1 MYERKHIENVYS
13 LLDNMDEISKYLS
26 DDWSFILNEWGP
38 TFNRGMHP
46 PGPVKDTGAVV
57 LRYAIGY
64 EEMARFSCRVGIT

>member
-1 MYERKHIENVYS
+1 MVRVFDPVLTDSSKEMYERKHIENVYS

-46 PGPVKDTGAVV
+46 PGPV
-57 LRYAIGY
+57 
-64 EEMARFSCRVGIT
+64 